1 MYTELKM
8 ARGRKKLYDT
18 QIRLPLSTEMLDAI
32 DAVRFEDENR
42 LGFIRVAIV
51 MLMKLRRDI
60 EKGVHNVRS

>member
-1 MYTELKM
+1 M

-42 LGFIRVAIV
+42 LGFIRVAIAAQLK
-51 MLMKLRRDI
+51 MRRGMAKA
-60 EKGVHNVRS
+60 ERGNA

>member
-42 LGFIRVAIV
+42 LGFIRVAIAAQLK
-51 MLMKLRRDI
+51 MRRGMAKA
-60 EKGVHNVRS
+60 ERGNA

>member
-42 LGFIRVAIV
+42 LGFIRVAIAAQLK
-51 MLMKLRRDI
+51 MRRGMAKA
-60 EKGVHNVRS
+60 EHGNA